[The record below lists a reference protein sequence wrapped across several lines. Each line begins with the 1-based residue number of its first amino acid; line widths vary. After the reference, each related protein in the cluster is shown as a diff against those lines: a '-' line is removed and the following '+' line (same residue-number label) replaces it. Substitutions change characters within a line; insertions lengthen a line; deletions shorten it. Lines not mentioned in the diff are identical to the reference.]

1 MLRARQLGWSV
12 GVFEIVPEHRRIALE
27 RLGASFAADSLP
39 ALAARCEMLALCA
52 PLEATLAALAAL
64 AQPVLPGGLAEPPA
78 GRGLATPELVVDVA
92 SVKLPPARAGAA
104 LPAYVPTHPIAGSE
118 RSGPAAARADLFLGR
133 VWTYDPAA
141 AAASRA
147 RAVRFI
153 EAMGAIPMPIASAE
167 HDRIV
172 ALTSHL
178 PQLLSVALGA
188 ALDPRLRQP
197 EFIALSGTG
206 LRSML
211 RLAGS
216 SWTVWEAVLRANS
229 SALAQEVRG
238 LADILTGVANAL
250 ETDAPGVLANLFSRA
265 AVAAELLHRDD
276 E

>member
-12 GVFEIVPEHRRIALE
+12 GVFDIVSEHRRIALE
-27 RLGASFAADSLP
+27 GLGASFAAGTLSE
-39 ALAARCEMLALCA
+39 LAARCETLALCA
-52 PLEATLAALAAL
+52 PLEPTLEAIATLAAA
-64 AQPVLPGGLAEPPA
+64 
-78 GRGLATPELVVDVA
+78 ATPEAAAPMLVVDVA
-92 SVKLPPARAGAA
+92 SVKVPSARAGAA
-104 LPAYVPTHPIAGSE
+104 LNAFVPTHPIAGSE
-118 RSGPAAARADLFLGR
+118 RSGPAAARADLFMGR

-141 AAASRA
+141 AAASCA

-153 EAMGAIPMPIASAE
+153 EAMGAIPVPIASAE

-178 PQLLSVALGA
+178 PQLVSVALGA
-188 ALDPRLRQP
+188 ALEPQVGRP
-197 EFIALSGTG
+197 EVAALSGTG

-238 LADILTGVANAL
+238 LAAILTGVARAL
-250 ETDAPGVLANLFSRA
+250 ETDAPDVLAHLFARAA
-265 AVAAELLHRDD
+265 AVADQLHRDD
-276 E
+276 ES